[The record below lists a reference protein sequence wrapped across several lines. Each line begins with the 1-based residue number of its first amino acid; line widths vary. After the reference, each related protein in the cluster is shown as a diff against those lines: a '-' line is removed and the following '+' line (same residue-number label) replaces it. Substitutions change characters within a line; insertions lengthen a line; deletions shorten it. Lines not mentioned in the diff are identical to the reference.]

1 MEIKQL
7 KNIVRKDMP
16 IYYRMFYTAVA
27 EIELLDKVVQAGV
40 DFSIETKPTGLK
52 EIIVTLIDQVDY
64 PLAPLVT
71 ALKKTI
77 ASLDRDG
84 KLPL

>member
-1 MEIKQL
+1 MEIRQL

-27 EIELLDKVVQAGV
+27 EIELLGKIIQAGV
-40 DFSIETKPTGLK
+40 EFSIETKPTGLK

-64 PLAPLVT
+64 PLVPLVI

-77 ASLDRDG
+77 IALDQDG